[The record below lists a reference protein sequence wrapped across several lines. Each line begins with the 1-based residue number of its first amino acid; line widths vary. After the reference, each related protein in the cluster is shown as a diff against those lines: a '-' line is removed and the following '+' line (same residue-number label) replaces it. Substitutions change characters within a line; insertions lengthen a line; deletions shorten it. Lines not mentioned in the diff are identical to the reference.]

1 MRINP
6 ITSKV
11 VSLQPVKDLKNTT
24 KLQYASDV
32 VNISK
37 NTIGV
42 ERKGKNLHVSFTGNF
57 QNPVDAGVQFKIA
70 IKKEWLGLTLKQ
82 QMTI

>member
-11 VSLQPVKDLKNTT
+11 VNLQPVKDLKNTT

-37 NTIGV
+37 NTIGI
-42 ERKGKNLHVSFTGNF
+42 ERKGKI
-57 QNPVDAGVQFKIA
+57 Q
-70 IKKEWLGLTLKQ
+70 
-82 QMTI
+82 